1 MRLPIVYAN
10 TAVRVLEIAG
20 ANVASL
26 IFIITSSVV
35 IELDLI
41 FLTALRKQIERR
53 EKEDWLPLPSP
64 PSPTLPIS
72 TISRVFFF
80 FSFFIISWNIFTVLL
95 FPIFVTASRKL
106 VPPYLRS
113 CYRFFQ
119 PASFGHLES
128 KLIRWLFERMFDLI
142 EIWKYYYFKLF
153 KTWYSNSS
161 FENLNLKRKKKYKY
175 SSIQQEKQENSAI
188 N

>member
-26 IFIITSSVV
+26 IVIITSSVV

-41 FLTALRKQIERR
+41 FLTALKNRSKGA
-53 EKEDWLPLPSP
+53 KKKTGPLPPP
-64 PSPTLPIS
+64 PSLYGFAGL
-72 TISRVFFF
+72 FFF
-80 FSFFIISWNIFTVLL
+80 HYFLKYLHHPFSHLI
-95 FPIFVTASRKL
+95 VTASRKL
-106 VPPYLRS
+106 VSPYLHS

-128 KLIRWLFERMFDLI
+128 KLIR
-142 EIWKYYYFKLF
+142 
-153 KTWYSNSS
+153 
-161 FENLNLKRKKKYKY
+161 
-175 SSIQQEKQENSAI
+175 
-188 N
+188 

>member
-26 IFIITSSVV
+26 IVIITSSVV

-41 FLTALRKQIERR
+41 FLTALKTDRKARKRR
-53 EKEDWLPLPSP
+53 LAPSP
-64 PSPTLPIS
+64 PPLPPPPS
-72 TISRVFFF
+72 TVSRVFFLF
-80 FSFFIISWNIFTVLL
+80 FSFFFPIISWNIFTVLPFSHL
-95 FPIFVTASRKL
+95 CHSITKISFPFICVR
-106 VPPYLRS
+106 R

-128 KLIRWLFERMFDLI
+128 KLIGWLLERM
-142 EIWKYYYFKLF
+142 YLF
-153 KTWYSNSS
+153 WR
-161 FENLNLKRKKKYKY
+161 NLKIWILNVQDFK
-175 SSIQQEKQENSAI
+175 NSKI
-188 N
+188 

>member
-26 IFIITSSVV
+26 IVIITSSVV

-41 FLTALRKQIERR
+41 FLTALKTDRKARKRR
-53 EKEDWLPLPSP
+53 LAPSP
-64 PSPTLPIS
+64 PPLPPPRFRES
-72 TISRVFFF
+72 FF
-80 FSFFIISWNIFTVLL
+80 FSFLFFSPSFLEISSPSFSSFSHLCHSITKISSPFICV
-95 FPIFVTASRKL
+95 R
-106 VPPYLRS
+106 R

-128 KLIRWLFERMFDLI
+128 KLIGWLLERM
-142 EIWKYYYFKLF
+142 YLF
-153 KTWYSNSS
+153 WR
-161 FENLNLKRKKKYKY
+161 NLKIWILNVQDFK
-175 SSIQQEKQENSAI
+175 NSKI
-188 N
+188 